1 MAAEKGRFEI
11 VRELVR
17 RGSRVDPYNHD
28 RNRFKLSG
36 TSLQD
41 FIENLNNRET
51 PLYLAAK
58 NNHSAVVSFLAT
70 KSQKSIS
77 KTDGDGWS
85 PLLIAAANG
94 HLEVC
99 QTLLNEG
106 ANCQETDKNDRTLV
120 YIAAMEGHFD
130 FLENIL
136 TRPEVANLV
145 NERDQYQNTACHIAS
160 QMGFNRALDA
170 LVQARDLQ
178 L

>member
-1 MAAEKGRFEI
+1 MHSTFVI
-11 VRELVR
+11 TTF
-17 RGSRVDPYNHD
+17 N
-28 RNRFKLSG
+28 N
-36 TSLQD
+36 
-41 FIENLNNRET
+41 NLNNRET

-58 NNHSAVVSFLAT
+58 NNHSAVVSFLAA

-99 QTLLNEG
+99 ETLLNEG
-106 ANCQETDKNDRTLV
+106 ANFQETDKNDRTLV

-130 FLENIL
+130 FLEKIL

-170 LVQARDLQ
+170 LVQARVLRITK
-178 L
+178 LYFEI